1 MDSSTLR
8 WVLIVIGLVIIGLVF
23 IFGNPERKK
32 GPRASRRTSKRTS
45 GREAR
50 AQDRA
55 EAVRREPTI
64 GPVAG
69 EGDAGAGSDGSPTIG
84 DQGEL
89 EIDGEL
95 RMREPGMRDTG
106 LREPRLRD
114 TGLREP
120 RLREPHVHEPDRPR
134 RPPMPDPD
142 RIVSLFLVA
151 RDNHVITGAQLLE
164 AAVKTGMDFGEM
176 NIFHRITEGESRPVF
191 SLANAA
197 KPGHFDRMAWHE
209 FETGALV
216 LFTTL
221 PNPMSALDAWDSML
235 ATARRMGEIL
245 NADLQDEKH
254 HPFTR
259 RREAQMR
266 EEMRDY
272 ERKRV
277 TARR

>member
-8 WVLIVIGLVIIGLVF
+8 WVLIVIGLVILGLVF

-50 AQDRA
+50 ALDRG

-64 GPVAG
+64 GRVPDEG
-69 EGDAGAGSDGSPTIG
+69 EAAAGSDSSPTIG

-89 EIDGEL
+89 EIDGEP
-95 RMREPGMRDTG
+95 RMREPGMRETG
-106 LREPRLRD
+106 LREPRV
-114 TGLREP
+114 REP
-120 RLREPHVHEPDRPR
+120 QMHQPQTHQPDRPR

-142 RIVSLFLVA
+142 RIVSLFVVA

-235 ATARRMGEIL
+235 ATARRMAEIL
-245 NADLQDEKH
+245 NAELQDEKH

-259 RREAQMR
+259 RREAQIR

-277 TARR
+277 AARD

>member
-8 WVLIVIGLVIIGLVF
+8 WVLIVIGLVILGLVF

-50 AQDRA
+50 AQDRG

-64 GPVAG
+64 GRVPD
-69 EGDAGAGSDGSPTIG
+69 EGDAAAGSDSSPTIG

-89 EIDGEL
+89 EIDGE
-95 RMREPGMRDTG
+95 
-106 LREPRLRD
+106 
-114 TGLREP
+114 P
-120 RLREPHVHEPDRPR
+120 RLREPRVREPQMHQPDRPR

-142 RIVSLFLVA
+142 RIVSLFVVA

-235 ATARRMGEIL
+235 ATARRMAEIL

-259 RREAQMR
+259 RREAQIR

-277 TARR
+277 AARD

>member
-8 WVLIVIGLVIIGLVF
+8 WVLIFIGLVIFGLVF

-89 EIDGEL
+89 EIDGAP
-95 RMREPGMRDTG
+95 RM
-106 LREPRLRD
+106 
-114 TGLREP
+114 REP
-120 RLREPHVHEPDRPR
+120 RLREPQMPQPPMHEPQMHKPDRPR

-209 FETGALV
+209 FETRALV

-235 ATARRMGEIL
+235 ATARRMAEIL

-277 TARR
+277 TARG